1 MRISRNSEAAQPE
14 TGCLS
19 HPTCRG
25 SAWGDSGEHPLFS
38 TSLVLLLVFG
48 GHGVGP
54 KGLSSLVIASDW
66 QVEDGLQSSL
76 FWSTKASRD
85 SQPVQGHITSKGW
98 SWNLPA
104 KCAPSPA
111 RNDKG
116 SIKGEIPQGQ
126 VSAALDCDNP
136 KLNLPL
142 TWASG
147 SLRDQTS
154 AAGGRPA
161 HAASTA
167 PFYRWQREA
176 IRGPWGS

>member
-1 MRISRNSEAAQPE
+1 MILESTLCSPQTLYWSLCLGGMEWDQKSCPHWSQPLI
-14 TGCLS
+14 GRL
-19 HPTCRG
+19 RM
-25 SAWGDSGEHPLFS
+25 
-38 TSLVLLLVFG
+38 
-48 GHGVGP
+48 
-54 KGLSSLVIASDW
+54 
-66 QVEDGLQSSL
+66 LQSSL

-104 KCAPSPA
+104 KSAPSPA
-111 RNDKG
+111 RNDKV

-136 KLNLPL
+136 KLDLPL

-176 IRGPWGS
+176 MRASGKLVAGDGMSLGPGDL